1 MNTLNKDNTICQQ
14 NYCTGCQACEN
25 ICPKQAIS
33 MKENEY
39 GFLYP
44 TIQQDKCINCNLCR
58 NVCSN
63 ISRIQ
68 KNKYIKTLALQSK
81 DNYLIKK
88 SSSGGMFAEL
98 ARYIFSKGGVVFGC
112 AMERVEE
119 GFDVKHIYIEDE
131 KDLYKLQGSKY
142 VQSRIGNTIKEA
154 KEFLDKGRFVLYSG
168 TPCQIAGLKAY
179 LKQDYDKLL
188 TVDLSCEGTPSLNIF
203 NDYIK
208 YLEKNVIKSK
218 IVDFKFRSKKH
229 FGWSTS
235 GFVAIY
241 KKGNKIK
248 EKILPQNLSS
258 YFSYFLSGSI
268 LQERCF
274 SCKFTGLKRQSD
286 ITVADAWGVEKEYPG
301 LTKKKF
307 NKKCGI
313 SLVLINSS
321 KGSAIFEKIK
331 QDLIS
336 SEIDINRL
344 RKYNHP
350 LRHSTIKPQ
359 NREDILQVYKNGS
372 YKELENRFRKEL
384 GKKYYYNILKNHTPK
399 FIKNI
404 IKVFFKSPL
413 NNTDVLLMTW
423 YNWANYGSILT
434 AYALYKTILN
444 LGYSVKQIQFNR
456 PISYAKP
463 FAKKYFE
470 ETSLCVN
477 NKQLESLQKNS
488 NTYIVGA
495 DNQLDYGAI
504 GNVVYRSLLN
514 FTNENSKKLLIAGSF
529 GSWDWNAEEQALNI
543 IKTLLERFD
552 FVSVRE
558 YHSQKKLKEAF
569 GIDAQWIIDP
579 VFFLEQKEYLKL
591 IHEADDIDYSNS
603 IMNYILYPNED
614 ATRIIDKLKKE
625 QSLEEHCFNGNHS
638 ATIQK
643 YNSKVKVEN
652 WLKSILTSKYVVT
665 DSFHCFAFCII
676 FNRPVICIKN
686 KCDISRFESI
696 KRKFNIEIPIYKNF
710 EDFDKNHNFYLKIN
724 WNDINKQIAEE
735 RKKILQIINTELKN
749 NINKTDEQKDAE
761 KRHVQ
766 MKNVYYQKQ
775 DKFYKKNAIFYL
787 LIVEPI
793 FVPIVKYL
801 KNRKFY
807 K

>member
-1 MNTLNKDNTICQQ
+1 MIETDN
-14 NYCTGCQACEN
+14 
-25 ICPKQAIS
+25 
-33 MKENEY
+33 
-39 GFLYP
+39 
-44 TIQQDKCINCNLCR
+44 
-58 NVCSN
+58 
-63 ISRIQ
+63 
-68 KNKYIKTLALQSK
+68 NKYFIVQSNK
-81 DNYLIKK
+81 KAICTK

-98 ARYIFSKGGVVFGC
+98 AKFVLSQNGVVFGC

-119 GFDVKHIYIEDE
+119 GFDIKHIYIEDE

-188 TVDLSCEGTPSLNIF
+188 TVDLSCTGTPSLEMF
-203 NDYIK
+203 NSFIK
-208 YLEKNVIKSK
+208 FLEKKFGQKIIK
-218 IVDFKFRSKKH
+218 FEFRNKERM
-229 FGWSTS
+229 GWSC
-235 GFVAIY
+235 
-241 KKGNKIK
+241 GNALITFENGKQ
-248 EKILPQNLSS
+248 KILYNNTTSYLYLFINKKLQNRSC
-258 YFSYFLSGSI
+258 
-268 LQERCF
+268 QE
-274 SCKFTGLKRQSD
+274 CKYTGLERISD
-286 ITVADAWGVEKEYPG
+286 VTVADAWGIEKEYP
-301 LTKKKF
+301 KVKNKF
-307 NKKCGI
+307 NINNGI
-313 SLVLINSS
+313 SLVIVNTN
-321 KGSAIFEKIK
+321 KAEKIIK
-331 QDLIS
+331 QL
-336 SEIDINRL
+336 SENNIIIESVDVNRL
-344 RKYNHP
+344 RKYNNP
-350 LRHSTIKPQ
+350 LTSSQ
-359 NREDILQVYKNGS
+359 NNIFDDTYLAEYKKFGYKGIEDLFKH
-372 YKELENRFRKEL
+372 KL
-384 GKKYYYNILKNHTPK
+384 GNKYYYNILKNHTPK
-399 FIKNI
+399 FIKKI
-404 IKVFFKSPL
+404 IKIFYESSI
-413 NNTDVLLMTW
+413 NSTDILLMTW

-434 AYALYKTILN
+434 AYALYQTIGN

-456 PISYAKP
+456 PVSYAKP
-463 FAKKYFE
+463 FAKKYFD
-470 ETSLCVN
+470 ETPLCIN
-477 NKQLESLQKNS
+477 NKQLESLQKIA

-529 GSWDWNAEEQALNI
+529 GSWDWNAEEQSLNI

-558 YHSQKKLKEAF
+558 YHSQKKLKDAF

-696 KRKFNIEIPIYKNF
+696 KRKFNIKIPIYKNF
-710 EDFDKNHNFYLKIN
+710 EDFDKNHNFDLKIN
-724 WNDINKQIAEE
+724 WDDINKQIAEE

-761 KRHVQ
+761 KKHVQ
-766 MKNVYYQKQ
+766 MKKVCYQNQ
-775 DKFYKKNAIFYL
+775 DKFYKKNAIFYR

-793 FVPIVKYL
+793 FVPIVRYL